1 MSVRISQLA
10 DQESGN
16 TILRVEG
23 ALGKS
28 EAELLEQTCNDLRK
42 QASNNIVIDL
52 KDITFVNNEGAA
64 VIRRLKQQEGI
75 ILNRC
80 QLFTHEII
88 EGPDAA

>member
-64 VIRRLKQQEGI
+64 VIRRLKQQGI
-75 ILNRC
+75 ILKRC

-88 EGPDAA
+88 EGPDTA